1 MNVKNTIH
9 QYQNEKYIIKN
20 NLNYFDTENKF
31 INFIMDNNN
40 REYLDFNL
48 KIRESF
54 NLRSF
59 DRIVE
64 EFNF

>member
-48 KIRESF
+48 K
-54 NLRSF
+54 NK
-59 DRIVE
+59 RII
-64 EFNF
+64 